1 MQGVFGGRAGGV
13 KAGLIGPAALA
24 LFFQASG
31 MVAAAPVT
39 PPRSGVPAR
48 SDEPPITAT
57 GLEGDYLRAAHAR
70 IHRVWHDQYLPTISA
85 LDQATQASAAPAAV
99 TLALEI
105 RWDGSIASAEVVES
119 SGDIAFDQAAIGVLK
134 TAAPLPV
141 AAHNLLSDDGY
152 LHLVWTLA
160 RDARACATGGK
171 LVRVDDPLE
180 IALPK
185 LLAAH
190 RFDEVIRRV
199 QTVPS
204 SDLERATD
212 QLARLWLSLPVASAQ
227 ADIRAAAALA
237 RLGDRRQEARLRA
250 GLAVP
255 LTALDA
261 ARGLEALGVDVCA
274 AVTPLIRSSVSAQVE
289 AGFAVLAA
297 RAAQRPEVVPCATEV
312 IGDATNGGVSPAVR
326 ARLVG
331 WVARDRGPA
340 WKNRYAAFMADK
352 APAVR
357 AAALLA
363 SAKRGGG
370 RPEMYRLFAYLH
382 DPAVELRAA
391 ASAGLV
397 RAAGDQALEQLY
409 LLTREKDPRPY
420 VWVSEELASYNTHAT
435 AEFLGKLLHHGGVA
449 ELPAARAL
457 ASRQDPA
464 ARALIDPVLASLRAD
479 PKARP
484 ALEPLVAPPPAAA
497 TDRLPTAFRD
507 LLVSRDT
514 TKAASWLLSHLQ
526 ATEPVEAVSLLCGW
540 LDRKSIGSANGEP
553 MASTVPDP
561 SGP

>member
-1 MQGVFGGRAGGV
+1 
-13 KAGLIGPAALA
+13 
-24 LFFQASG
+24 
-31 MVAAAPVT
+31 MVAAAPVA
-39 PPRSGVPAR
+39 PSRPSVASSSAEPA
-48 SDEPPITAT
+48 ITAT

-85 LDQATQASAAPAAV
+85 LDQATQSSASPAAV

-105 RWDGSIASAEVVES
+105 RWDGSIASAEIVDS
-119 SGDIAFDQAAIGVLK
+119 SGDTAFDQAAIAVLK

-171 LVRVDDPLE
+171 LVRADDPLD
-180 IALPK
+180 IAVPK

-199 QTVPS
+199 RAVPTA
-204 SDLERATD
+204 DLERATD
-212 QLARLWLSLPVASAQ
+212 QLARLWLAMPVASAQ
-227 ADIRAAAALA
+227 ADVRAAAALA
-237 RLGDRRQEARLRA
+237 RLGDHRQEARLRA
-250 GLAVP
+250 GLSVP
-255 LTALDA
+255 LSAVDA
-261 ARGLEALGVDVCA
+261 AGGLEALGVDVCA
-274 AVTPLIRSSVSAQVE
+274 TISPLLRSSASVSVE
-289 AGFAVLAA
+289 AALAVLAA
-297 RAAQRPEVVPCATEV
+297 RAAQRPDAVPCAAEV
-312 IGDATNGGVSPAVR
+312 IRDAANPAVNPALR
-326 ARLVG
+326 ARLVA
-331 WVARDRGPA
+331 WVSRDRGPE
-340 WKNRYAAFMADK
+340 WKTRYAAFMADK

-420 VWVSEELASYNTHAT
+420 AWVSEELASYSTPAT
-435 AEFLGKLLHHGGVA
+435 ADFLGKLLHHGGVA

-457 ASRQDPA
+457 ASRRDPA
-464 ARALIDPVLASLRAD
+464 ARALIDPVLASVRAD

-484 ALEPLVAPPPAAA
+484 AVEPLVAPPAAA
-497 TDRLPTAFRD
+497 AGERLPPEYRE
-507 LLVSRDT
+507 LLVNRET
-514 TKAASWLLSHLQ
+514 LKAATWLLSHLED
-526 ATEPVEAVSLLCGW
+526 TDPVAAVSLLSGW
-540 LDRKSIGSANGEP
+540 LDRKSIGPISGEP
-553 MASTVPDP
+553 MASTVPV
-561 SGP
+561 SER